1 MASED
6 RAINS
11 VSSDSLIEFGIFSLT
26 GYFPTDRT
34 VLEQLGFLQ
43 KIISADPISK
53 SFPDK
58 NTD

>member
-1 MASED
+1 MASEE

-11 VSSDSLIEFGIFSLT
+11 VSSDSLT